1 MDNINSTL
9 IHNIGNLHMPEYR
22 RHRIPGGTYF
32 ITIVT
37 YQRQPILTL
46 PKSREILRCTWKTV
60 QSRYPFSTDA
70 ICLLPDHI
78 HTLITLPE
86 NDGDFPKRISEI
98 KRIFSREF
106 HLYNRNQVEK
116 NLSRIKRRENTLWQ
130 RRYWDHII
138 RDEQDLNNHINY
150 IHYNPV
156 KHGLTTSVIDWP
168 WSSFHRYVKA
178 GIYEWDWG
186 SDVKF
191 DDNTEFGE

>member
-1 MDNINSTL
+1 
-9 IHNIGNLHMPEYR
+9 MPEYR

-46 PKSREILRCTWKTV
+46 PKSREILRYAWKTV

-86 NDGDFPKRISEI
+86 NDDNFPKRISEI
-98 KRIFSREF
+98 KRIFSKEF
-106 HLYNRNQVEK
+106 HLHIPNQLEK
-116 NLSRIKRRENTLWQ
+116 NPSRIKRRENTLWQ
-130 RRYWDHII
+130 RRYWDHYI
-138 RDEQDLNNHINY
+138 RNEQDLNNHTNY

-156 KHGLTTSVIDWP
+156 KHELTTSVNEWP

-178 GIYEWDWG
+178 GYYEPDWG
-186 SDVKF
+186 SDVSF
-191 DDNTEFGE
+191 DDSTEFGE